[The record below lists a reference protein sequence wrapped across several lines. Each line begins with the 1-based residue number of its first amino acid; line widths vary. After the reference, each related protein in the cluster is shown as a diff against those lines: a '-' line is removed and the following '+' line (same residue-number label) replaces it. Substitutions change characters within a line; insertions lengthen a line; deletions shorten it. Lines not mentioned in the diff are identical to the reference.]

1 MPVHFYG
8 FLPQNPHLFPFDPI
22 PRVISAEDFSYL
34 ERGLKQRVDALNL
47 FLSDVYGAKNIIKD
61 GVVPEDFVYSSSGYL
76 PDRQN
81 RTGMDCSM
89 PSPLFMY
96 AVKELY
102 VGFI

>member
-47 FLSDVYGAKNIIKD
+47 FLSDVYGAKNIIKMEYQCFFRLYQ
-61 GVVPEDFVYSSSGYL
+61 GNR
-76 PDRQN
+76 PD
-81 RTGMDCSM
+81 
-89 PSPLFMY
+89 
-96 AVKELY
+96 
-102 VGFI
+102 

>member
-47 FLSDVYGAKNIIKD
+47 FLSDVYGAKT
-61 GVVPEDFVYSSSGYL
+61 SSKTGLFRRILCILL
-76 PDRQN
+76 PVICRIDKTEPAWIAPCRF
-81 RTGMDCSM
+81 RFSW
-89 PSPLFMY
+89 Y